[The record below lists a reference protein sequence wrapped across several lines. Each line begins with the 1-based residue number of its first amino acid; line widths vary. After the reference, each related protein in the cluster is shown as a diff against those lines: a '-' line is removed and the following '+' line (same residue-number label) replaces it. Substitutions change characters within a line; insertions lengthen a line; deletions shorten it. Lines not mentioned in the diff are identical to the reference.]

1 MIEKIYNKKKLYA
14 LIVRSKYRKKKG
26 INFFTDKNASQQV
39 GFMKHKK
46 DYIIFPHKHNK
57 RKKNAV
63 AKIDSTSEV
72 LIILKGII
80 RVDFY
85 DHKEKYL
92 FSKKL
97 YSNDLIMLSSG
108 GHGFKILKD
117 VEMIE
122 VKQGPY
128 FISKDK
134 VKFDKTDESQIKIK

>member
-134 VKFDKTDESQIKIK
+134 VKFNKTDESQIKIK